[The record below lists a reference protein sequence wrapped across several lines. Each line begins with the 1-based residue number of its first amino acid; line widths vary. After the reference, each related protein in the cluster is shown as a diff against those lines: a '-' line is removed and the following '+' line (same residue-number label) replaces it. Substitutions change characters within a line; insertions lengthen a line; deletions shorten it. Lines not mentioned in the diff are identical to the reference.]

1 MFSSSS
7 FRVSCFTL
15 RYLSKFTKIICFP
28 VAFQIFIVLFISPVT
43 TPLSRLPSLPL
54 PLLSSLLSFP
64 HFFHHSTC
72 IQLPSSLEFLL
83 FSSPVC
89 PLASRVTSSSI
100 LISKNLELGYTRK
113 KYINH
118 IFFLGLGYFTQFNTS

>member
-1 MFSSSS
+1 MFSRGFSNIHS
-7 FRVSCFTL
+7 VI
-15 RYLSKFTKIICFP
+15 YLSCHHP
-28 VAFQIFIVLFISPVT
+28 
-43 TPLSRLPSLPL
+43 PLSVTLPPL

-113 KYINH
+113 KYIYH